1 MGSGVGR
8 DQRTSRSIGASAKMD
23 RQQLAAFTGEM
34 LQIVLQILHIK
45 TAGRHDL
52 DPCSMHPTTVQ
63 IQVCRIVFPSRLI
76 TPFSTPTQTPRLA
89 IWGSQRLPLRVRRRR
104 LRDAMRPHGGSS
116 IVAASNLPAPLTN
129 GELLQVASLSDVPD
143 SEALAA
149 WLSERGLDT
158 SDWGKEN
165 TKDVSK
171 YWKAPWL
178 KHAEAI
184 GRL

>member
-1 MGSGVGR
+1 
-8 DQRTSRSIGASAKMD
+8 
-23 RQQLAAFTGEM
+23 
-34 LQIVLQILHIK
+34 
-45 TAGRHDL
+45 
-52 DPCSMHPTTVQ
+52 
-63 IQVCRIVFPSRLI
+63 
-76 TPFSTPTQTPRLA
+76 
-89 IWGSQRLPLRVRRRR
+89 
-104 LRDAMRPHGGSS
+104 MRPHGGSS